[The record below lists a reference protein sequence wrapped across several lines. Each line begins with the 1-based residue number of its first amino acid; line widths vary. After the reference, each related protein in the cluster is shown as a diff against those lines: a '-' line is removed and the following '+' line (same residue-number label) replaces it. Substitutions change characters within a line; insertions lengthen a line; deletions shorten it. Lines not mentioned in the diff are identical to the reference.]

1 MTERKP
7 GWEYIY
13 SETLNQEI
21 ACHIKTGWV
30 YCQDGTKY
38 SPKEI
43 DLLKEAT
50 IPKAVHDIKHL
61 FDGTIIEVGER
72 NNAKTEHKENV
83 TEASIEVDE
92 NGEPYIF

>member
-1 MTERKP
+1 MFERKP

-43 DLLKEAT
+43 DLLKEAV

-72 NNAKTEHKENV
+72 GKPKTEYKENV
-83 TEASIEVDE
+83 TKSSINVDE
-92 NGEPYIF
+92 NLQAYIF